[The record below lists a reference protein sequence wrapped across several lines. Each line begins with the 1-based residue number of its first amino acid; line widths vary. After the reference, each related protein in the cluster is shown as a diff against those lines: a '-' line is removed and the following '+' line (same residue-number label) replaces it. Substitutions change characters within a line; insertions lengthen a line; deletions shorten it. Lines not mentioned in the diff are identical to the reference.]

1 MDFDMLANQSTGI
14 VPDHKGLMK
23 ALVKIRM
30 DMDKDKKVIENLSE
44 WVEALKNAF
53 VTFLA

>member
-1 MDFDMLANQSTGI
+1 MVANQSTGI

-30 DMDKDKKVIENLSE
+30 DKDKKVIENLSPE
-44 WVEALKNAF
+44 WVEALKNA
-53 VTFLA
+53 L